1 MTIPTWCLLAGLFP
15 PYIWAL
21 EVLPFRLKQFGD
33 TDFRY
38 PRQQAE
44 KLVDAGS
51 GVVGAQF
58 NAWEALI
65 FFGRRKPDCLYVGA

>member
-1 MTIPTWCLLAGLFP
+1 MTIPTWCLLAGLFLP
-15 PYIWAL
+15 FIWAFAA
-21 EVLPFRLKQFGD
+21 LPFRLKQFGD
-33 TDFRY
+33 ADFRY

-58 NAWEALI
+58 NAREVLI